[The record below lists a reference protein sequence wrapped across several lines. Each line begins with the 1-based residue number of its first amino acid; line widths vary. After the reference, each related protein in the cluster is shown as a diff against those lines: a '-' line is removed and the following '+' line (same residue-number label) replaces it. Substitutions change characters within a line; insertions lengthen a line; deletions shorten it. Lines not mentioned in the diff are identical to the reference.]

1 MNLRRSIGLLVLPLA
16 MSIAAHTQSS
26 LPKTFVV
33 GPDVIAKIRA
43 DIRSGGG
50 PDFANALKRLRK
62 DADAA
67 LKQQPLSVMEKKQT
81 PPSGDKHDY
90 MSLAPYWWPD
100 TTKPNGLP
108 YLRRDGEVTPERAE
122 FPDRDNIRAIVF
134 TVRTLSLAYYFTKEE
149 RYASHAATLLR
160 TWFLDPATRMNP
172 NVNYGQAVKGRNTG
186 RGAGLIE
193 TSGFRFVVDAIG
205 MLEGSKSWT
214 ADDQRGMTDWF
225 ERYFVWLRS
234 SPVGL
239 DEADSKNNHGTW
251 YDVQCASIA
260 LFLGKQDTV
269 RAILEEARTLRIA
282 SQVQPDGRMPLE
294 LARTKALGYTT
305 MNLDGFCSLA
315 SLADRVGIDLW
326 SFTTDDGRSIKR
338 AADWALPFWNGE
350 KSWDYKQIIPFDST
364 ESYPV
369 IMSMAQRFGG
379 QYLEAAKKIP
389 KNDRTRLLFGMK

>member
-1 MNLRRSIGLLVLPLA
+1 MKKMKILVWTVLLVTTNLIAQETLPRMFVLDPAVVTGVHNDIRAGHYAAALRSLRRNADKAL
-16 MSIAAHTQSS
+16 TQ
-26 LPKTFVV
+26 K
-33 GPDVIAKIRA
+33 
-43 DIRSGGG
+43 
-50 PDFANALKRLRK
+50 
-62 DADAA
+62 
-67 LKQQPLSVMEKKQT
+67 PLSVIDKKQT

-100 TTKPNGLP
+100 PKKADGLP
-108 YLRRDGEVTPERAE
+108 YVRRDGEVNPEREE
-122 FPDRDNIRAIVF
+122 FTDRDHIRTFISSVY
-134 TVRTLSLAYYFTKEE
+134 TLSTAYYFTIHEP
-149 RYASHAATLLR
+149 YAEHAAQLLR
-160 TWFLDPATRMNP
+160 TWFLDPTTRMNP
-172 NVNYGQAVKGRNTG
+172 NVNYGQAIKGKTKG

-205 MLEGSKSWT
+205 MLEGSQSWT
-214 ADDQRGMTDWF
+214 ASDQKGMKDWF
-225 ERYFVWLRS
+225 EQYFTWLRAS
-234 SPVGL
+234 EVGL

-260 LFLGKQDTV
+260 LFLGKQDTA
-269 RAILEEARTLRIA
+269 RAILEEAKTLRIA

-350 KSWDYKQIIPFDST
+350 KSWEYKQIIPFDST

-369 IMSMAQRFGG
+369 IMSVAQHFGG
-379 QYLEAAKKIP
+379 QYLEAAKRIP
-389 KNDRTRLLFGMK
+389 KHDRTRLLFGIK